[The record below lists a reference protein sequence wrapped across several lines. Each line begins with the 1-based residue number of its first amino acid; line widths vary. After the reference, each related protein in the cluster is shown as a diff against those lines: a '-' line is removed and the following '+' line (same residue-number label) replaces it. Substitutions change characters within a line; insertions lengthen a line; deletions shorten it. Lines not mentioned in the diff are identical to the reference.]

1 MRMVSV
7 LTLMNARKKFMIVT
21 LSKLAKTLT
30 VPGNVN
36 SIMKH
41 AIPFQL
47 FGQMKHLEL
56 LNL

>member
-21 LSKLAKTLT
+21 PSKLAKTLT

-41 AIPFQL
+41 AILFQL
-47 FGQMKHLEL
+47 FGQMKHLDL